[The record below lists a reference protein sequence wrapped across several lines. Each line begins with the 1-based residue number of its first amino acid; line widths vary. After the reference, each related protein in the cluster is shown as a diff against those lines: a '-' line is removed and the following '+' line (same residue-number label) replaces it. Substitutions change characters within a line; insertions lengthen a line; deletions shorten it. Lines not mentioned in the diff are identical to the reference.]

1 MAIPDPIDT
10 DQVLFVTLD
19 DGREL
24 ILHIEFQAPGSHKP
38 MPLRLLEYQTRMTLT
53 YRDIVIHSVVIYLG
67 GAGAQDTGQHV
78 RYDIDGQVRLSWRY
92 EVLHLWRMDGE
103 ELLKLERPALLALIG
118 QTRIQQPEQ
127 TIPQAVARLMH
138 ETSGE
143 QRERLLAE
151 LLLLCSDEEIATM
164 AEQII
169 TRDYGLLETPIM
181 RKLRA
186 EGREEGQLELL
197 LRLLTRRC
205 GPLSDDMS
213 ARIQQLDA
221 ARLLELAD
229 ALLDFTSA
237 DDLEQWLR
245 THTLPEEHA

>member
-1 MAIPDPIDT
+1 ML
-10 DQVLFVTLD
+10 VVC
-19 DGREL
+19 RER
-24 ILHIEFQAPGSHKP
+24 PPYSHA
-38 MPLRLLEYQTRMTLT
+38 Y
-53 YRDIVIHSVVIYLG
+53 
-67 GAGAQDTGQHV
+67 
-78 RYDIDGQVRLSWRY
+78 GQVRLSWRY
-92 EVLHLWRMDGE
+92 GVLHLWQMDGE

-221 ARLLELAD
+221 ARLLELAN
-229 ALLDFTSA
+229 ALLDFISA

-245 THTLPEEHA
+245 THTPPEGHA